1 VLPAPSPW
9 RDSAGWA
16 ILLVMGVSAWVFLR
30 PRPGE
35 LHPLAQRTA
44 DAFIFKGGRIPAD
57 AEGFVRYAQVIVSL
71 RDRHAVEVLRVGFF
85 QYRALPDG
93 SLDREH
99 FDEIMAVVPE
109 AAFGWL
115 QISKPPAGV
124 IGAEHRFAQRRL
136 DHLSQ
141 WKPTRAE
148 FVKLRE
154 LVNRKAG
161 RVIMQPRGDL
171 PWTR

>member
-16 ILLVMGVSAWVFLR
+16 ILRVMGVSAWVFLR

-44 DAFIFKGGRIPAD
+44 EAFLCRGGRIPAD

-71 RDRHAVEVLRVGFF
+71 HDRHAVKVLRVGFF

-93 SLDREH
+93 SLDRAH
-99 FDEIMAVVPE
+99 FDEIMAIVPE

-115 QISKPPAGV
+115 QVSKPPPGV

>member
-44 DAFIFKGGRIPAD
+44 EAFISKGGRIPAD

-85 QYRALPDG
+85 Q
-93 SLDREH
+93 
-99 FDEIMAVVPE
+99 
-109 AAFGWL
+109 
-115 QISKPPAGV
+115 
-124 IGAEHRFAQRRL
+124 
-136 DHLSQ
+136 
-141 WKPTRAE
+141 
-148 FVKLRE
+148 
-154 LVNRKAG
+154 
-161 RVIMQPRGDL
+161 
-171 PWTR
+171 

>member
-1 VLPAPSPW
+1 
-9 RDSAGWA
+9 
-16 ILLVMGVSAWVFLR
+16 MGVSAWCFLR

-35 LHPLAQRTA
+35 LRPLAQSTA
-44 DAFIFKGGRIPAD
+44 EAFISDEGRLPVD

-71 RDRHAVEVLRVGFF
+71 EARRAVEVLRVGFF

-93 SLDREH
+93 TLDREH
-99 FDEIMAVVPE
+99 FREIMAAVPE

-115 QISKPPAGV
+115 QLSKPPPGV
-124 IGAEHRFAQRRL
+124 VGAEHKFAKRRL
-136 DHLSQ
+136 EHLSH

-148 FVKLRE
+148 LATLRE

-161 RVIMQPRGDL
+161 REIM
-171 PWTR
+171 

>member
-1 VLPAPSPW
+1 
-9 RDSAGWA
+9 
-16 ILLVMGVSAWVFLR
+16 MSAWVFLR

-44 DAFIFKGGRIPAD
+44 EAFLCRGGRIPAD

-71 RDRHAVEVLRVGFF
+71 HDRHAVKVLRVGFF

-93 SLDREH
+93 SLDRAH
-99 FDEIMAVVPE
+99 FDEIMAIVPE

-115 QISKPPAGV
+115 QVSKPPPGV

-171 PWTR
+171 P